1 MSNLELSSI
10 WQFWWLLP
18 LIISILGLF
27 LSIWTVVP
35 APTFSLL
42 IFGVSVPELS
52 PGIIVI
58 NTIALFL
65 RVTVSQSWLF
75 NLILICSSIGLIL
88 SLLPLLQFPAAN
100 KRFSA
105 EMERVLGVDY
115 LNKIPPDLQQQMRS
129 QPLLIADIF
138 RGIPSREVRINRG
151 IVFASPDRVDLKLN
165 LYRPLASGKNPT
177 LIIIYGGA
185 WRSGSPD
192 DYEQFSS
199 YIAAQGYSVITIDY
213 RHAPKYKFP
222 IQLEDVQT
230 ACNYIQ
236 EHADDLEVDLNRIS
250 IMGRSAGGHLAT
262 LAAYQQNAIAF
273 RSVVS
278 YYGASNLTEGY
289 YNPPVPNPIDTRAIL
304 KNFLG
309 GTPEEVPELYRQAS
323 PINYPRPNLPPT
335 LLVYGQ
341 RDHLVQVKFGR
352 QLYDKLRAT
361 NNAAIF
367 LEIPWAE
374 HAFDIVFFGLS
385 NQITLYYTERF
396 LALTL
401 KYPNVSSS

>member
-1 MSNLELSSI
+1 MSNLELSLI

-18 LIISILGLF
+18 LIISIVGLF
-27 LSIWTVVP
+27 LSIWTIVP

-42 IFGVSVPELS
+42 IFGVGVPELS
-52 PGIIVI
+52 PWIIVI
-58 NTIALFL
+58 NTITLFL
-65 RVTVSQSWLF
+65 RVTINKSWLS
-75 NLILICSSIGLIL
+75 NLILICSLIGLIL

-100 KRFSA
+100 KTFSA

-115 LNKIPPDLQQQMRS
+115 LNNIPPDLQQQMRS
-129 QPLLIADIF
+129 QPLAIADVF
-138 RGIPSREVRINRG
+138 RGIPSREVRIKRG
-151 IVFASPDRVDLKLN
+151 IVFASPDGVNLKLN

-185 WRSGSPD
+185 WRSGSPN
-192 DYEQFSS
+192 DYEKFSS

-222 IQLEDVQT
+222 AQLEDVNT
-230 ACNYIQ
+230 ALAYIQ
-236 EHADDLEVDLNRIS
+236 NNADDLEVDLNRIS

-278 YYGASNLTEGY
+278 YYGASNLTAGY
-289 YNPPVPNPIDTRAIL
+289 YDPPVPNPINTRTVL

-335 LLVYGQ
+335 LLVYGH

-374 HAFDIVFFGLS
+374 HAFDIVFFGVS

-401 KYPNVSSS
+401 K